1 MTEEEKIA
9 EAPEQTEETLE
20 SQRDKCLEIIE
31 KLEAEKNELKDNFLR
46 AHADME
52 NLRKRSAAEIE
63 KRSKFAI
70 ADFARQLLPV
80 ADNLGRALAALKT
93 EENAPSSDAIKS
105 LIDGIRLT
113 QKELSGALE
122 KNGVRKVGA
131 LGKIFDPNYHQ
142 VVQEKEDKSVPAGTI
157 LEEWQTGY
165 TIGDRVLREA
175 MVVVAKGG
183 PKPSEMQPDAQ
194 AGDNIDTEA

>member
-1 MTEEEKIA
+1 MNENEKFDEIEEKN
-9 EAPEQTEETLE
+9 EESIETQSDE
-20 SQRDKCLEIIE
+20 YAKIIE
-31 KLEAEKNELKDNFLR
+31 KLQAENNELKNNFLR

-70 ADFARQLLPV
+70 SDFARQLLPV
-80 ADNLGRALAALKT
+80 ADNLNRAL
-93 EENAPSSDAIKS
+93 NAFKLDEKEHKPETIKN
-105 LIDGIRLT
+105 LIQGILLT
-113 QKELSGALE
+113 LKELDGVLE
-122 KNGVRKVGA
+122 KNGVRKISA
-131 LGKIFDPNYHQ
+131 LGKIFDPNFHQ
-142 VVQEKEDKSVPAGTI
+142 VVQEKEDKSVPVGTV

-183 PKPSEMQPDAQ
+183 PKPEKESSENISK
-194 AGDNIDTEA
+194 DNIDTKV

>member
-1 MTEEEKIA
+1 MSENEKFDEIEEKN
-9 EAPEQTEETLE
+9 EESIETQSDE
-20 SQRDKCLEIIE
+20 YAKIIE
-31 KLEAEKNELKDNFLR
+31 KLQAENNELKNNFLR

-70 ADFARQLLPV
+70 SDFARQLLPV
-80 ADNLGRALAALKT
+80 ADNLTRAL
-93 EENAPSSDAIKS
+93 NAFKIDEKEHKPETIKN
-105 LIDGIRLT
+105 LIQGILLT
-113 QKELSGALE
+113 QKELDGVLE
-122 KNGVRKVGA
+122 KNGVRKISA
-131 LGKIFDPNYHQ
+131 LGKIFDPNFHQ
-142 VVQEKEDKSVPAGTI
+142 VVQEKEDKSVPVGTV

-183 PKPSEMQPDAQ
+183 PKPEKESSENISK
-194 AGDNIDTEA
+194 DNIDTKV

>member
-1 MTEEEKIA
+1 MSENEKFDEIEEKN
-9 EAPEQTEETLE
+9 EESIETQSDE
-20 SQRDKCLEIIE
+20 YAKIIE
-31 KLEAEKNELKDNFLR
+31 KLQAENNELKNNFLR

-70 ADFARQLLPV
+70 SDFARQLLPV
-80 ADNLGRALAALKT
+80 ADNLNRAL
-93 EENAPSSDAIKS
+93 NAFKLDEKEHKPETIKN
-105 LIDGIRLT
+105 LIQGILLT
-113 QKELSGALE
+113 LKELDGVLE
-122 KNGVRKVGA
+122 KNGVRKISA
-131 LGKIFDPNYHQ
+131 LGKIFDPNFHQ
-142 VVQEKEDKSVPAGTI
+142 VVQEKEDKSVPVGTV

-183 PKPSEMQPDAQ
+183 PKPEKESSENISK
-194 AGDNIDTEA
+194 DNIDTKV

>member
-1 MTEEEKIA
+1 MSEEENREEILEKA
-9 EAPEQTEETLE
+9 EENAENQM
-20 SQRDKCLEIIE
+20 DKCVEIIE
-31 KLEAEKNELKDNFLR
+31 KLEAEKNELKENFLR

-70 ADFARQLLPV
+70 SDFARQLLPV
-80 ADNLGRALAALKT
+80 ADNLARALASLLADEKEHHPESIQNLI
-93 EENAPSSDAIKS
+93 AGIK
-105 LIDGIRLT
+105 LT
-113 QKELSGALE
+113 QKELDTALE
-122 KNGVRKVGA
+122 KNGVRKVGG
-131 LGKIFDPNYHQ
+131 LGKVFDPNFHQ

-183 PKPSEMQPDAQ
+183 LKPGETKPEAK
-194 AGDNIDTEA
+194 AGDNIDTKA

>member
-1 MTEEEKIA
+1 MSENEKFDEIEEKN
-9 EAPEQTEETLE
+9 EESIETQSDE
-20 SQRDKCLEIIE
+20 YAKIIE
-31 KLEAEKNELKDNFLR
+31 KLQAENNELKNNFLR

-70 ADFARQLLPV
+70 SDFARQLLPV
-80 ADNLGRALAALKT
+80 ADNLTRAL
-93 EENAPSSDAIKS
+93 NAFKIDEKEHKPETIKN
-105 LIDGIRLT
+105 LIQGILLT
-113 QKELSGALE
+113 QKELDGVLE
-122 KNGVRKVGA
+122 KNGVRKISA
-131 LGKIFDPNYHQ
+131 LGKIFDPNFHQ
-142 VVQEKEDKSVPAGTI
+142 VVQEKEDKSVPVGTV

-183 PKPSEMQPDAQ
+183 PKPEKDTPDTTK
-194 AGDNIDTEA
+194 NTIDTKV

>member
-1 MTEEEKIA
+1 MNENEKFDEIEEKN
-9 EAPEQTEETLE
+9 EESIETQSDE
-20 SQRDKCLEIIE
+20 YAKIIE
-31 KLEAEKNELKDNFLR
+31 KLQAENNELKNNFLR

-70 ADFARQLLPV
+70 SDFARQLLPV
-80 ADNLGRALAALKT
+80 ADNLNRAL
-93 EENAPSSDAIKS
+93 NAFKLDEKEHKPETIKN
-105 LIDGIRLT
+105 LIQGILLT
-113 QKELSGALE
+113 LKELDGVLE
-122 KNGVRKVGA
+122 KNGVRKISA
-131 LGKIFDPNYHQ
+131 LGKIFDPNFHQ
-142 VVQEKEDKSVPAGTI
+142 VVQEKEDKSVPVGTV

-183 PKPSEMQPDAQ
+183 PKPEKDTPDTTK
-194 AGDNIDTEA
+194 NTIDTKV